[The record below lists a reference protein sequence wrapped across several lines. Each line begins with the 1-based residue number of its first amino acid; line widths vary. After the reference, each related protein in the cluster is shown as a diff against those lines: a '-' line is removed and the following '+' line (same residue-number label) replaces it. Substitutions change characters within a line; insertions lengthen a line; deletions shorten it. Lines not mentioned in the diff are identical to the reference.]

1 LIRFYSLIAILLGLI
16 TNQNVLGQSITPSTI
31 NNGGGYSNS
40 LEWSIGESASIAN
53 FTSPTHFLNTGVL
66 QPITIENKGNN
77 GSSSDLGIV
86 VTIGP
91 NPTNDLVHLKL
102 KFKELGYLLLQLT
115 DAKSALVFSKE
126 VEITNNN
133 SYENDLRMEQYAA
146 GVYFLRVYFKST
158 SGNEK
163 KAIYKIVKI

>member
-1 LIRFYSLIAILLGLI
+1 MRFHILSAALLGLI
-16 TNQNVLGQSITPSTI
+16 INQNVFGQSITPSTI
-31 NNGGGYSNS
+31 NNGGGFSTT

-53 FTSPTHFLNTGVL
+53 FTSATHLLNTGVL

-77 GSSSDLGIV
+77 GNSSDLGIV

-102 KFKELGYLLLQLT
+102 KFKELGHLLLQLT

>member
-1 LIRFYSLIAILLGLI
+1 MRFYNLSATLLGLI
-16 TNQNVLGQSITPSTI
+16 INHNVLAQSITPSTI
-31 NNGGGYSNS
+31 NNGGGFSTT
-40 LEWSIGESASIAN
+40 LEWSIGESASISN

-66 QPITIENKGNN
+66 QPIAIENKGNN
-77 GSSSDLGIV
+77 GNSSDLGIV

-102 KFKELGYLLLQLT
+102 KFKELGHLLLQLT

-158 SGNEK
+158 SGNTK
-163 KAIYKIVKI
+163 TAIYKIVKI

>member
-1 LIRFYSLIAILLGLI
+1 MVGLI
-16 TNQNVLGQSITPSTI
+16 IHPVLFCQSVSPSTI
-31 NNGGGYSNS
+31 NNGGGFSTS

-53 FTSPTHFLNTGVL
+53 FTSATHLLNTGVL
-66 QPITIENKGNN
+66 QPITIENKPGNN
-77 GSSSDLGIV
+77 GNSSDLSIV

-102 KFKELGYLLLQLT
+102 KFKELGHLLLQLT

-126 VEITNNN
+126 VEITTNN

>member
-1 LIRFYSLIAILLGLI
+1 MTKFLAVIMVGLI
-16 TNQNVLGQSITPSTI
+16 ICPDLLAQSITPSTI
-31 NNGGGYSNS
+31 NNGGGFSTT
-40 LEWSIGESASIAN
+40 LEWSIGESASISN

-66 QPITIENKGNN
+66 QPITIGSNSGNN
-77 GSSSDLGIV
+77 GNSSDLGIV

-102 KFKELGYLLLQLT
+102 KFKELGHLLLQLT

-126 VEITNNN
+126 VEITSNN
-133 SYENDLRMEQYAA
+133 SYENDLTMEQYAA

-158 SGNEK
+158 SGNTK
-163 KAIYKIVKI
+163 TAIYKIVKI

>member
-1 LIRFYSLIAILLGLI
+1 MVGLI
-16 TNQNVLGQSITPSTI
+16 IYPDLLAQSITPSTI
-31 NNGGGYSNS
+31 NNGGGFSTT

-53 FTSPTHFLNTGVL
+53 FTSATHLLNTGVL
-66 QPITIENKGNN
+66 QPITIENKGNTGN
-77 GSSSDLGIV
+77 SSDLGIV

-102 KFKELGYLLLQLT
+102 KFKELGHLLLQLT

-126 VEITNNN
+126 VEITTNN

>member
-1 LIRFYSLIAILLGLI
+1 MRFYNLSATLLGLI
-16 TNQNVLGQSITPSTI
+16 INHNVLAQSITPSTI
-31 NNGGGYSNS
+31 NNGGGFSTT
-40 LEWSIGESASIAN
+40 LEWSIGESSSIAN
-53 FTSPTHFLNTGVL
+53 FTSATHLLNTGVL
-66 QPITIENKGNN
+66 QPITIGSNSGNN
-77 GSSSDLGIV
+77 GNSSDLGIV

-102 KFKELGYLLLQLT
+102 KFKELGHLLLQLT

-133 SYENDLRMEQYAA
+133 SYENELTMEQYSA

-158 SGNEK
+158 SGNTK
-163 KAIYKIVKI
+163 TAIYKIVKI